1 MIRQWAAAA
10 AAITTLSPMSAF
22 GAGPMDGS
30 APILCAV
37 THVLECEPDGTCSND
52 PGPELNAPQFLWID
66 VVKNTVRAT
75 RPGGADLNTEAS
87 KVVRGDDGLILQGDD
102 NGRGWTANLTESTG
116 QMSVAVS
123 GAGVAFVLFGNCT
136 TI

>member
-1 MIRQWAAAA
+1 MIWHRVAIAATITAVSPIS
-10 AAITTLSPMSAF
+10 AIA
-22 GAGPMDGS
+22 AGPFDGS

-37 THVLECEPDGTCSND
+37 TQAVECAPDGTCSNEPD
-52 PGPELNAPQFLWID
+52 PDLNAPQFLWID
-66 VVKNTVRAT
+66 VAKNTVRTT
-75 RPGGADLNTEAS
+75 RPGGEDLNTEAS
-87 KVVRGDDGLILQGDD
+87 KIVHGDGWLILQGDD

-123 GAGVAFVLFGNCT
+123 GDGVAFLLFGSCT